1 MLEWQSGRYI
11 DKRPCLRNG
20 HTGQNLENTNTSPGR
35 ARRIV
40 LRILAWCHALVQPG
54 LGWRQRTIAAARIGA
69 ALGLVGFVLLSLY
82 AVALIPFTPSIADLR
97 KTRNEQPSVL
107 ISVDGQRLATYRRFN
122 REWVP
127 LNRIAPAVPSA
138 LIATE
143 DHRFYQHHGIDFYRT
158 AGALLRTLGGNVQ
171 GGSTITQ
178 QLARNLYPEE
188 IGRQRSITRK
198 LKETITALKIE
209 HTFTKKEILENYL
222 NTVPFLYNAFGIEMA
237 ARTYFDK
244 TASKLSVLESAT
256 LIGMLKG
263 NSYYNPVLN
272 VERATAR
279 RNVVLAQMVKR
290 GVLSQAS
297 LASLKGRPIT
307 LDFERQ
313 LEARGNAPHFAEHIR
328 KWLVDWADRND
339 YNIYSDGLKVYTTID
354 SRLQTAANQAV
365 KRQVDALQAVAD
377 VEWAGSPERLLA
389 TTTAPYVAAQRQVRP
404 FDYFWRSKSGVVD
417 AFVRE
422 SAQYQKAV
430 AAGAQPA
437 AALAALREDEDFMS
451 RLRAAKTKLQGGLVA
466 IDPTTGDVKAWVG
479 STDFDADQY
488 DHVARAQRQPGSTFK
503 PFVYGAALE
512 QGIRPDRQFIDKVQD
527 IPMPDGTVWRPR
539 DASAPS
545 GRPTSMR
552 DGLVYSKNTIT
563 AQVMAQVGPARA
575 ADFARRAGVRQSEL
589 KPVPSLALGT
599 SPVTLLEM
607 TAAYGT
613 IASGGLHRA
622 PMTVTRVE
630 DRSGRVL
637 VEFTL
642 HGDRVLSRG
651 TAEELTDM
659 MRGAVDQGTGKSIRS
674 QFGIRS
680 DVAGKTGTTQDN
692 TDGWFILMH
701 PRLVTGAWVG
711 FNDARVTMR
720 SDYWGQGG
728 HNALLLVGD
737 FFRQA
742 SGGRM
747 IDTAAQFP
755 HARDAWP
762 GASLWGPPLDWLR
775 SLIGDEPARRS
786 SAPPAAQEPST
797 LEKLEQTVRSARET
811 EQTVRREWRRL
822 QDMLDR
828 VLNFFR

>member
-1 MLEWQSGRYI
+1 
-11 DKRPCLRNG
+11 
-20 HTGQNLENTNTSPGR
+20 
-35 ARRIV
+35 
-40 LRILAWCHALVQPG
+40 
-54 LGWRQRTIAAARIGA
+54 
-69 ALGLVGFVLLSLY
+69 
-82 AVALIPFTPSIADLR
+82 
-97 KTRNEQPSVL
+97 
-107 ISVDGQRLATYRRFN
+107 
-122 REWVP
+122 
-127 LNRIAPAVPSA
+127 
-138 LIATE
+138 
-143 DHRFYQHHGIDFYRT
+143 
-158 AGALLRTLGGNVQ
+158 
-171 GGSTITQ
+171 
-178 QLARNLYPEE
+178 
-188 IGRQRSITRK
+188 
-198 LKETITALKIE
+198 
-209 HTFTKKEILENYL
+209 
-222 NTVPFLYNAFGIEMA
+222 
-237 ARTYFDK
+237 
-244 TASKLSVLESAT
+244 
-256 LIGMLKG
+256 
-263 NSYYNPVLN
+263 
-272 VERATAR
+272 
-279 RNVVLAQMVKR
+279 
-290 GVLSQAS
+290 
-297 LASLKGRPIT
+297 
-307 LDFERQ
+307 
-313 LEARGNAPHFAEHIR
+313 
-328 KWLVDWADRND
+328 
-339 YNIYSDGLKVYTTID
+339 
-354 SRLQTAANQAV
+354 
-365 KRQVDALQAVAD
+365 
-377 VEWAGSPERLLA
+377 
-389 TTTAPYVAAQRQVRP
+389 
-404 FDYFWRSKSGVVD
+404 VVD

-422 SAQYQKAV
+422 SAQYRKAV

-437 AALAALREDEDFMS
+437 AALAALREDDDFMG
-451 RLRAAKTKLQGGLVA
+451 RLRAEKTRLQGGLVA
-466 IDPTTGDVKAWVG
+466 IDPTSGDVKAWVG
-479 STDFDADQY
+479 STDYDIDQY

-527 IPMPDGTVWRPR
+527 IPMPDGTVWRPE
-539 DASAPS
+539 DVGAAS

-563 AQVMAQVGPARA
+563 AQVMALVGPARA

-622 PMTVTRVE
+622 PMMVTRVE
-630 DRSGRVL
+630 DHAGRVL

-642 HGDRVLSRG
+642 RGDRVISRG

-659 MRGAVDQGTGKSIRS
+659 MRGAIDQGTGKAIRS

-742 SGGRM
+742 SGRRM
-747 IDTAAQFP
+747 IDTAAEFP

-762 GASLWGPPLDWLR
+762 GASIWGPALDWLR
-775 SLIGDEPARRS
+775 GLIGDEPARRS
-786 SAPPAAQEPST
+786 NTPPAPKEAST
-797 LEKLEQTVRSARET
+797 LEKMEQTVRTARET

-828 VLNFFR
+828 IRDFFR

>member
-1 MLEWQSGRYI
+1 MPLNRKAGL
-11 DKRPCLRNG
+11 DLD
-20 HTGQNLENTNTSPGR
+20 NTNTSPAL
-35 ARRIV
+35 ARRI
-40 LRILAWCHALVQPG
+40 LQRILGWCRALVQPG
-54 LGWRQRTIAAARIGA
+54 LGWRQRAAAAAKLCLLLGA
-69 ALGLVGFVLLSLY
+69 AGFVLLCAY
-82 AVALIPFTPSIADLR
+82 AVALIPLTPSVADLR

-127 LNRIAPAVPSA
+127 LNRIAPHVPSA

-158 AGALLRTLGGNVQ
+158 AGALVRTLGGNVQ

-188 IGRQRSITRK
+188 IGRERSITRK

-222 NTVPFLYNAFGIEMA
+222 NTVPFLFNAFGIEMA

-244 TASKLSVLESAT
+244 PASKLTVLESAT

-272 VERATAR
+272 AERATAR
-279 RNVVLAQMVKR
+279 RNVVLSQMVRR

-297 LASLKGRPIT
+297 YASLKDKPIQ

-339 YNIYSDGLKVYTTID
+339 YNIYADGLKVYTTID
-354 SRLQTAANQAV
+354 SRLQAAANQAV

-377 VEWAGSPERLLA
+377 VEWSNGPERPLS
-389 TTTAPYVAAQRQVRP
+389 TSTASYVSAQRQGRA
-404 FDYFWRSKSGVVD
+404 FDYFWRSKSGLVD

-422 SAQYQKAV
+422 SAQYRKAV
-430 AAGAQPA
+430 AGGAQPA
-437 AALAALREDEDFMS
+437 DALAALRRDDDFMGK
-451 RLRAAKTKLQGGLVA
+451 LRAEKTRLQAGMVA

-479 STDFDADQY
+479 STDFDTDQY
-488 DHVARAQRQPGSTFK
+488 DHVGRAQRQPGSTFK

-512 QGIRPDRQFIDKVQD
+512 QGMRPDRQFVDKVQD
-527 IPMPDGTVWRPR
+527 IPMPDGTVWRPEDVGR
-539 DASAPS
+539 PS

-563 AQVMAQVGPARA
+563 AQVMSQVGPARA

-622 PMTVTRVE
+622 PMMVTRVE
-630 DRSGRVL
+630 DRNGRVL

-642 HGDRVLSRG
+642 RGDRVLSRG

-659 MRGAVDQGTGKSIRS
+659 MRGAIDQGTGQAIRS

-742 SGGRM
+742 STRRM
-747 IDTAAQFP
+747 IDTAAVFP
-755 HARDAWP
+755 RARDGLP
-762 GASLWGPPLDWLR
+762 GAAIWGPPLDWLR
-775 SLIGDEPARRS
+775 GLIGDDPAPRKAAPANNVS
-786 SAPPAAQEPST
+786 S
-797 LEKLEQTVRSARET
+797 LEKTEKLIRDAFET
-811 EQTVRREWRRL
+811 GEAVQREWRRL
-822 QDMLDR
+822 RDFLDR
-828 VLNFFR
+828 VLQFFG